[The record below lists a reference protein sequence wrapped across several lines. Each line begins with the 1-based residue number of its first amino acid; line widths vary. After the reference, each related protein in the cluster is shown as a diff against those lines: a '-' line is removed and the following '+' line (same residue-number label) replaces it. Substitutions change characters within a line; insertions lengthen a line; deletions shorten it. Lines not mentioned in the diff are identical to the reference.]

1 MVEKILKT
9 EVEVFLMAGKKFLKY
24 LFVVDMGTVTF
35 LVDLIVE
42 ALRYYE
48 TVMVEKILKNE
59 VEEFLMAG
67 KKFLKYLFVVDM
79 GTVAFLVDS
88 MVEVVNDNNIA
99 VVDFACI

>member
-1 MVEKILKT
+1 MC
-9 EVEVFLMAGKKFLKY
+9 
-24 LFVVDMGTVTF
+24 TVAF

-67 KKFLKYLFVVDM
+67 KKFLAYLIVVDM
-79 GTVAFLVDS
+79 STVAFLVDLI
-88 MVEVVNDNNIA
+88 VEVVNDNNIT